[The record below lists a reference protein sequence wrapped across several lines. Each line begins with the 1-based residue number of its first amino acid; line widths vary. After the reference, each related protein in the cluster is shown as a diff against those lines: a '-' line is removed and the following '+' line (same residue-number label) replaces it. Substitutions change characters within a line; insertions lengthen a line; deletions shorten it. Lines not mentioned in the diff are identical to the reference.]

1 MKCPRCDI
9 IVQKKDGCDWICCL
23 MCRTE
28 ICWVTKQARWGPN
41 VKQKYVILL
50 YVYEHSVG
58 FVFRKFVFDLNV
70 SDLFFCCILQGKGDT
85 SGGCKCRVNNLPC
98 HPNCQNCHWVKHTND
113 HTQTCT
119 GWPFWRHAA
128 LSWYQGCYIDVFF
141 WFILLTCSLICSVHQ
156 YLASVFHQW
165 STNHS
170 YKCYAKT
177 IQTASYIF
185 YISAAED
192 ITLKCQCEK
201 ISFNCYNKLAILF
214 CA

>member
-1 MKCPRCDI
+1 MCLTYSFVAFYRAKVTHLGAVNVESI
-9 IVQKKDGCDWICCL
+9 IYLATPTAKIATEWSTL
-23 MCRTE
+23 MTTHE
-28 ICWVTKQARWGPN
+28 
-41 VKQKYVILL
+41 
-50 YVYEHSVG
+50 
-58 FVFRKFVFDLNV
+58 
-70 SDLFFCCILQGKGDT
+70 
-85 SGGCKCRVNNLPC
+85 
-98 HPNCQNCHWVKHTND
+98 
-113 HTQTCT
+113 TCT

-201 ISFNCYNKLAILF
+201 IIFNCYNKLAILF